1 MSNSHI
7 IFAANDIE
15 DNKNRA
21 VDIDGK
27 SILICKSGGE
37 FFALDNMC
45 THQRAELEGGRIRNC
60 FLSCPLHGI
69 RFDLRTGE
77 PKGDL
82 TRIPVKTYPISINN
96 DGNLV
101 VDMNN

>member
-7 IFAANDIE
+7 IFAAGDIE
-15 DNKNRA
+15 DNKNKA

-37 FFALDNMC
+37 FFAIDNMC

-77 PKGDL
+77 PKGEL
-82 TRIPVKTYPISINN
+82 TKIPVKTYPISIND

-101 VDMNN
+101 VDLDN

>member
-1 MSNSHI
+1 MSNPLI
-7 IFAANDIE
+7 IFAASDIE
-15 DNKNRA
+15 DNKNKA

-27 SILICKSGGE
+27 SILISKSGGE
-37 FFALDNMC
+37 FFAIDNTC
-45 THQRAELEGGRIRNC
+45 THQRAELESGRILYC

-82 TRIPVKTYPISINN
+82 TRVPVKTYPISIND

-101 VDMNN
+101 VDMDN